1 MSVRVVFDT
10 GDPVLARAAWSRI
23 AEPGD
28 RDAGVLVR
36 SLGPVAA
43 LEWLLEAADGGRD
56 GEAAVV
62 IVGDGRGGLNGS
74 EHGVGS
80 RAAGRGGQA
89 GHGPGSDGIHG
100 GGQGIGAG
108 VGDGGERGNET
119 REVGAGVW
127 DARERGNETREVGAG
142 VRRAVARWRR
152 RLEGLDPRRELR
164 VVRGLGGRFVTPN
177 DGDWPGGLND
187 LGDAA
192 PLGLWAI
199 GGEAA
204 LGDLAGFLTPSVA
217 VVGSRAATHYGETV
231 TATMVSGLVERR
243 VAIVSGGAFGIDGAA
258 HRAALGHGGRTVA
271 VMAGGVDR
279 LYPAG
284 NEEMLREVARSG
296 AVVSEV
302 PPGSAPRRER
312 FLSRNRL
319 IAALTSATVVVEAG
333 WRSGA
338 RNTAGHAASLVRA
351 VGAVPGPVTS
361 ASSAGCHRLVR
372 DGIATLVADAA
383 DVMEL
388 AGPLVLDLGACEP
401 EGPAGLL
408 DNLDLAERHVLDS
421 LPARGAAR
429 LESLTAAAGLSPRAV
444 MAALGALERAGH
456 VRRVGSMWA
465 RAS

>member
-1 MSVRVVFDT
+1 MSVRVVFDAS
-10 GDPVLARAAWSRI
+10 DPVLARAAWSRI

-43 LEWLLEAADGGRD
+43 LEWLLDAADGGRGGD
-56 GEAAVV
+56 VGDV
-62 IVGDGRGGLNGS
+62 IVGEGGTWD
-74 EHGVGS
+74 VG
-80 RAAGRGGQA
+80 
-89 GHGPGSDGIHG
+89 
-100 GGQGIGAG
+100 
-108 VGDGGERGNET
+108 T
-119 REVGAGVW
+119 
-127 DARERGNETREVGAG
+127 G
-142 VRRAVARWRR
+142 VRRAVERWRR

-164 VVRGLGGRFVTPN
+164 VIRGLGGRYVSP
-177 DGDWPGGLND
+177 DDRDWPGCLDD
-187 LGDAA
+187 LGDGV

-199 GGEAA
+199 GAEAA
-204 LGDLAGFLTPSVA
+204 LGDVAGFFTPSVA
-217 VVGSRAATHYGETV
+217 VVGSRAVTHYGETV
-231 TATMVSGLVERR
+231 TAAMVSDLVERGIG
-243 VAIVSGGAFGIDGAA
+243 IVSGGAFGIDGAA
-258 HRAALGHGGRTVA
+258 HRAALGRGGRTVA

-284 NEEMLREVARSG
+284 NEALLREVARTG
-296 AVVSEV
+296 AVVAEV

-312 FLSRNRL
+312 FLLRNRL

-338 RNTAGHAASLVRA
+338 RNTAGHAASLVRP

-372 DGIATLVADAA
+372 DGIATLVSDAA
-383 DVMEL
+383 DVVEL
-388 AGPLVLDLGACEP
+388 AGPLAADLGVPER

-408 DNLDLAERHVLDS
+408 DDLDSAERQVLDS

-444 MAALGALERAGH
+444 LAALGALERGGH
-456 VRRVGSMWA
+456 AKRVGSQWA
-465 RAS
+465 RTPRGAPAKDRH